1 MRKKALIGGAVIV
14 LLCAVGWAVARPFTP
29 EGTWER
35 ADLQV
40 LKVFSARDGD
50 AVFRSYMVNWKGQ
63 EVVVRD
69 TLVKTDYH
77 VGDTAPVLVMRH
89 KYPNGKVGPGLLNF
103 EVVPDAPRGG
113 TPLP

>member
-1 MRKKALIGGAVIV
+1 MRKKVLLGVAVSI
-14 LLCAVGWAVARPFTP
+14 LLCAVGWVMASPLTP

-63 EVVVRD
+63 EVIVRD

-77 VGDTAPVLVMRH
+77 VGDTATVLVMKH
-89 KYPNGKVGPGLLNF
+89 KYPKGQEGPDILSF
-103 EVVPDAPRGG
+103 EVVPERPLRGSP
-113 TPLP
+113 TP